1 MQNIFIELLPPWV
14 ETGLQPAF
22 YDKESGTVLQ
32 QVARMYA
39 KVNELIASYNKFTED
54 ITDQQTNFEDTIN
67 ETVNEYIEKFTEL
80 HNYVHDYF
88 DNLDVQEEINN
99 KLDAMVEAGT
109 LQEIITAYIQ
119 SNVAWTFDNVAE
131 MKTSTNLINGS
142 YAQTLGYSTVG
153 DGENGTY
160 LITDTGTADDVN
172 VILLD
177 NGLYAHL
184 VFTEIIKTAEE
195 FENAINDN
203 KDASSYSG
211 RNVTIDQSIEITSV
225 TQCAFKSFSN
235 ITFTLNDDMFTWS
248 TPSAY
253 HYIPSFVNCTFI
265 GNGHNIADTGSY
277 VLCNRFINCNF
288 IDCGIVD
295 NGTMVQSG
303 RFVNCR
309 IENLANHTFIEAKKV
324 YDTQFISCQCEGDN
338 KAILVDANTT
348 LSNDMSVSEL
358 HFNNCIFE
366 SQTSNIVKMHD
377 GDIDFTNC
385 YTEAN
390 TEDMLVVQA
399 TNRTTQPFIRITINE
414 SRIQPVANKYAV
426 NVDASYNG
434 SIWSSFVCKN
444 SVVNVGKLINTNDM
458 RYFVTENTIVTGTG
472 QIQPSVEASKIYQV
486 KNSVADFATAGHC
499 IVKKFPCLI
508 TFDSSDGGWHTNLY
522 FVTLSY
528 NNTPSVICLSD
539 PTKTPTITY
548 DSGTGTCDITLHA
561 NRGSYDNC
569 SAVLLN
575 GLTNNLI
582 RNDYYRN
589 TDGYTV

>member
-1 MQNIFIELLPPWV
+1 MNDNPDRMPNVPPFV
-14 ETGLQPAF
+14 KF
-22 YDKESGTVLQ
+22 
-32 QVARMYA
+32 VASAVPM
-39 KVNELIASYNKFTED
+39 VFDNSLSYYEALCALWKY
-54 ITDQQTNFEDTIN
+54 IQGMTNVIN
-67 ETVNEYIEKFTEL
+67 NNATLEEEYIEKFNEL
-80 HNYVHDYF
+80 KTFVDDYF

-99 KLDAMVEAGT
+99 KLDQMAEDGT

-142 YAQTLGYSTVG
+142 YAQTLGYSTIG

-160 LITDTGTADDVN
+160 LISDTGTADDVN
-172 VILLD
+172 VILLN

-184 VFTEIIKTAEE
+184 VFTDLIKTNVE
-195 FENAINDN
+195 FENAINDG
-203 KDASSYSG
+203 KDASSYTG
-211 RNVTIDQSIEITSV
+211 REITIDQSIEITSA

-235 ITFTLNDDMFTWS
+235 ITFILNDDMFTWS

-277 VLCNRFINCNF
+277 VLCNRFVNCNF
-288 IDCGIVD
+288 IDCGIVS
-295 NGTMVQSG
+295 NGTMLQSG

-309 IENLANHTFIEAKKV
+309 ISNLAGHTFIEAKKV
-324 YDTQFISCQCEGDN
+324 YDTQFISCQCESDN
-338 KAILVDANTT
+338 KAIIVDANTT
-348 LSNDMSVSEL
+348 LTNDQSTSML

-366 SQTSNIVKMHD
+366 SQTANIVKMHD
-377 GDIDFTNC
+377 GDVNFANC

-390 TEDMLVVQA
+390 TEDMVVVLP
-399 TNRTTQPFIRITINE
+399 TNRTTQPIIKISVKD
-414 SRIQPVANKYAV
+414 SRIQTIAGKYFV

-434 SIWSSFVCKN
+434 SQWSSFVCKN
-444 SVVNVGKLINTNDM
+444 CVLNVGDLINTNDM
-458 RYFVTENTIVTGTG
+458 RYFVIENIEVTGNG
-472 QIQPSVEASKIYQV
+472 HIQPSVEASKIWQV
-486 KNSVADFATAGHC
+486 KNSVADFTTSGHC

-528 NNTPSVICLSD
+528 NNTPRVTCLTD

-548 DSGTGTCDITLHA
+548 DSETGYCDITLHA
-561 NRGSYDNC
+561 VRNSYFNS
-569 SAVLLN
+569 SAVLLD

-582 RNDYYRN
+582 RNDYYRT
-589 TDGYTV
+589 TDGYNA